1 MSEQL
6 IMRYLVLVMLSR
18 KKSNYVIRFFE
29 SYWRLPFFHFSLR
42 KFGEVEVLH
51 GPNGADVDI
60 NAKNSLDNSGSNETL
75 QNALASIVKLSRIFE
90 IFFMFQT
97 FLKFELLCFLSD
109 LGEICYGVTLGKE
122 QHRIS
127 LEWLQLCFGLPNRP
141 TKAVW

>member
-1 MSEQL
+1 MQ
-6 IMRYLVLVMLSR
+6 
-18 KKSNYVIRFFE
+18 
-29 SYWRLPFFHFSLR
+29 

-122 QHRIS
+122 QHRMCLKWLRLFFD
-127 LEWLQLCFGLPNRP
+127 LEVTCGRRLPQTRGCLRPKAALNLWLSAAEGC
-141 TKAVW
+141 T